1 VCVLDSAAIIN
12 LANKRMDTQELWTNV
27 LSKIESSVSKAN
39 FATWF
44 KDTKISGFDNGIVYL
59 SVPNTFVQEWLL
71 KKFHQLILKNL
82 RESSESIHGLE
93 YVIKEDVKVKNQY
106 IPTKISAGTRELPLS
121 EFYVNKDDN
130 LNPRYTFE
138 SFIVGPFNELAH
150 AAAQAVIKN
159 LGVTYNPF
167 FVYGNTGHGKTHLI
181 QAIGNA
187 VKAIDP
193 SKKVYYFTSE
203 RFSNDY
209 VASVQANKISQFK
222 EKYRKFDLI
231 IMDDVQFLSGKEKT
245 QEELFHLFNIM
256 KDSNKH
262 IVFSCDKHPNF
273 VNGLEDRLK
282 SRFAAGMVIDI
293 PAPEH
298 ESRVAIIKSKCAS
311 INLFLDDDIIDY
323 LADSIK
329 GNIRDLE
336 GVINLIV
343 CQTETKNRSLG
354 VNEIKDLV
362 KNSIKQKKMLSYKEV
377 VKIISDFYK
386 IEEESIYEKTRKKE
400 VIKPRQV
407 IMYILREDFS
417 ISYPSIGEKLG
428 GRDHTT
434 VIHSCEKIKK
444 EIKIDSLLLKEIQEI
459 RSILS

>member
-1 VCVLDSAAIIN
+1 
-12 LANKRMDTQELWTNV
+12 MDTKELWGNV
-27 LSKIESSVSKAN
+27 LLEIESSVSKAN

-44 KDTKISGFDNGIVYL
+44 KETKISGFENGVIYL

-71 KKFHQLILKNL
+71 KKFHQLILKLL
-82 RESSESIHGLE
+82 RQSSESVHALE
-93 YVIKEDVKVKNQY
+93 YVIKEESKQKNQY
-106 IPTKISAGTRELPLS
+106 IPTKNQSPTRELPLS
-121 EFYVNKDDN
+121 EYCVNKEDN

-159 LGVTYNPF
+159 LGIAYNPF

-187 VKAIDP
+187 VKAADP
-193 SKKVYYFTSE
+193 SKKIFYFTSE
-203 RFSNDY
+203 KFVNDY
-209 VASVQANKISQFK
+209 VNSVQANKVSQFK
-222 EKYRKFDLI
+222 EKYRKYDML

-256 KDSNKH
+256 KDNNKH

-273 VNGLEDRLK
+273 VTGLEDRLK
-282 SRFAAGMVIDI
+282 SRFAAGEVMDI
-293 PAPEH
+293 PAPDH

-311 INLFLDDDIIDY
+311 INLFVDDEIIDY

-343 CQTETKNRSLG
+343 CQTETKNKILNL
-354 VNEIKDLV
+354 NEVKDLV
-362 KNSIKQKKMLSYKEV
+362 KNSIKQKKLLSYKEV

-400 VIKPRQV
+400 VIKPRQI

-434 VIHSCEKIKK
+434 VIHSCEKIKREVK
-444 EIKIDSLLLKEIQEI
+444 VDSLLLKEIQEI
-459 RSILS
+459 RSIIG

>member
-1 VCVLDSAAIIN
+1 
-12 LANKRMDTQELWTNV
+12 MDTKELWDNV
-27 LSKIESSVSKAN
+27 LTEIESFVSKAN
-39 FATWF
+39 FSTWF
-44 KDTKISGFDNGIVYL
+44 KDTKISGFENGVIYL

-71 KKFHQLILKNL
+71 KKFHSLILKSL
-82 RESSESIHGLE
+82 RQSSDSIHALE
-93 YVIKEDVKVKNQY
+93 YVIKEESKQKNQY
-106 IPTKISAGTRELPLS
+106 IPTKQSSPTKELPLS
-121 EFYVNKDDN
+121 EYYVNKDDN

-138 SFIVGPFNELAH
+138 SFVVGPFNELAY

-159 LGVTYNPF
+159 IGVTYNPF
-167 FVYGNTGHGKTHLI
+167 FIYGNTGHGKTHLI

-187 VKAIDP
+187 VKAVDP
-193 SKKVYYFTSE
+193 SKKIYYFTSE
-203 RFSNDY
+203 KFINDY
-209 VASVQANKISQFK
+209 VSSVQTNKVDYFK
-222 EKYRKFDLI
+222 EKYRKYDML

-273 VNGLEDRLK
+273 VTGLEDRLK

-293 PAPEH
+293 PAPDH

-311 INLFLDDDIIDY
+311 INLFIDDGIIDY
-323 LADSIK
+323 LADSIR

-343 CQTETKNRSLG
+343 CQTETKNKILTL
-354 VNEIKDLV
+354 NEVKDLV
-362 KNSIKQKKMLSYKEV
+362 KNSIKQKKLLSYKEV
-377 VKIISDFYK
+377 VKIIADFYK
-386 IEEESIYEKTRKKE
+386 IEEETIYEKTRKKE
-400 VIKPRQV
+400 VIKPRQI

-434 VIHSCEKIKK
+434 VIHSYEKIKK
-444 EIKIDSLLLKEIQEI
+444 EVKIDMLLSKEIQEI
-459 RSILS
+459 RSMIG

>member
-1 VCVLDSAAIIN
+1 MGG
-12 LANKRMDTQELWTNV
+12 MDTNELWGSV
-27 LSKIESSVSKAN
+27 LPKIETEVSKAN

-44 KDTKISGFDNGIVYL
+44 KETKISGFDSGTVYL

-71 KKFHQLILKNL
+71 KKYHQLILRLL
-82 RESSESIHGLE
+82 RESAESIHALE
-93 YVIKEDVKVKNQY
+93 YVIKEESETKNRY
-106 IPTKISAGTRELPLS
+106 IPTKNSQYTKELPLS
-121 EFYVNKDDN
+121 DYYVNKDDN

-159 LGVTYNPF
+159 FGVAYNPL

-187 VKAIDP
+187 VKANDQN
-193 SKKVYYFTSE
+193 KKILYFTTE
-203 RFSNDY
+203 KFTNDY
-209 VASVQANKISQFK
+209 VSSVQTNKITQFK
-222 EKYRKFDLI
+222 DRYRKYDML

-262 IVFSCDKHPNF
+262 IIFSCDKHPNF
-273 VNGLEDRLK
+273 VSGLEDRLK
-282 SRFAAGMVIDI
+282 SRFSAGMVVDI
-293 PAPEH
+293 PAPDH

-311 INLFLDDDIIDY
+311 INLFMDDNIIDY
-323 LADSIK
+323 LAESIK

-343 CQTETKNRSLG
+343 CQTETKNRALSL
-354 VNEIKDLV
+354 NEIKDLV
-362 KNSIKQKKMLSYKEV
+362 KNSIKQKKLLSYKEV

-400 VIKPRQV
+400 IIKPRQV

-434 VIHSCEKIKK
+434 VIHSCEKIKR
-444 EIKIDSLLLKEIQEI
+444 EIKMDSLLSKEIQEI
-459 RSILS
+459 RSLIS

>member
-1 VCVLDSAAIIN
+1 
-12 LANKRMDTQELWTNV
+12 MDTHELWKDV
-27 LSKIESSVSKAN
+27 LLKIESSVSKAN
-39 FATWF
+39 FTTWF
-44 KDTKISGFDNGIVYL
+44 RETKISGFDNGVVYL

-71 KKFHQLILKNL
+71 KKFHQMILKML
-82 RESSESIHGLE
+82 RESSESIHALE
-93 YVIKEDVKVKNQY
+93 YVIKEESETKNQY
-106 IPTKISAGTRELPLS
+106 IPTKNSSATKELPLS
-121 EFYVNKDDN
+121 EHYVNKDDN

-138 SFIVGPFNELAH
+138 SFVVGPFNELAH
-150 AAAQAVIKN
+150 SAAQAVIRN
-159 LGVTYNPF
+159 PGIAYNPLF
-167 FVYGNTGHGKTHLI
+167 IYGNTGHGKTHLI

-187 VKAIDP
+187 IKAADP
-193 SKKVYYFTSE
+193 NKKIFYFNSE
-203 RFSNDY
+203 KFINDY
-209 VASVQANKISQFK
+209 INAVQTNKVSQFK
-222 EKYRKFDLI
+222 EKYRKYDML

-256 KDSNKH
+256 KESNKH

-273 VNGLEDRLK
+273 VTGLEDRLK
-282 SRFAAGMVIDI
+282 SRFSAGMVIDI
-293 PAPEH
+293 PAPDH

-311 INLFLDDDIIDY
+311 INLFMDENIIDY

-343 CQTETKNRSLG
+343 CQTETKNKVLG
-354 VNEIKDLV
+354 INEIRDLV
-362 KNSIKQKKMLSYKEV
+362 KNSIKQKKLLSYKEV

-400 VIKPRQV
+400 IIKPRQI

-444 EIKIDSLLLKEIQEI
+444 EIKIDTLLLKEIQEI
-459 RSILS
+459 RSIIG

>member
-1 VCVLDSAAIIN
+1 
-12 LANKRMDTQELWTNV
+12 MDTQELWDNV

-44 KDTKISGFDNGIVYL
+44 KDTKISGFEDGMVYL
-59 SVPNTFVQEWLL
+59 SVPNTFVKEWLT
-71 KKFHQLILKNL
+71 KKFHQTILKFL
-82 RESSESIHGLE
+82 RESSESIHALE
-93 YVIKEDVKVKNQY
+93 YVIKEETKVKNHY
-106 IPTKISAGTRELPLS
+106 IPTKAVVGTRELPLS
-121 EFYVNKDDN
+121 EVYINKEDN
-130 LNPRYTFE
+130 LNPRYTFDT
-138 SFIVGPFNELAH
+138 FIVGPFNELAY
-150 AAAQAVIKN
+150 AASQAVIKN
-159 LGVTYNPF
+159 PGVSYNPF

-187 VKAIDP
+187 IKKDDP
-193 SKKVYYFTSE
+193 TKKIFYFNSE
-203 RFSNDY
+203 KFLNDY
-209 VASVQANKISQFK
+209 INSVQSNKVTQFK
-222 EKYRKFDLI
+222 EKYRKYDVL

-245 QEELFHLFNIM
+245 QEELFHLFNVM

-262 IVFSCDKHPNF
+262 IIFSCDKHPNF
-273 VNGLEDRLK
+273 VTGLEDRLK
-282 SRFAAGMVIDI
+282 SRFSSGMVLDI
-293 PAPEH
+293 PAPDH
-298 ESRVAIIKSKCAS
+298 ESRVAIIKAKCSS
-311 INLFLDDDIIDY
+311 INLFLEEDVIEY
-323 LADSIK
+323 LADSIR
-329 GNIRDLE
+329 GNIRDIE

-343 CQTETKNRSLG
+343 CQTETKNRSLSL
-354 VNEIKDLV
+354 NEIKELV

-386 IEEESIYEKTRKKE
+386 IEEGSIYEKTRKKE

-459 RSILS
+459 RGMIG

>member
-1 VCVLDSAAIIN
+1 
-12 LANKRMDTQELWTNV
+12 MDTKELWDNV
-27 LSKIESSVSKAN
+27 LLEIESFVSKAN

-44 KDTKISGFDNGIVYL
+44 KDTKISGFESGVIYL

-71 KKFHQLILKNL
+71 KKFHSLILKLL
-82 RESSESIHGLE
+82 RQSSESIHALE
-93 YVIKEDVKVKNQY
+93 YVIKEESKQKNQY
-106 IPTKISAGTRELPLS
+106 IPTKQSSPTKELPLS
-121 EFYVNKDDN
+121 EHYVNKDDN

-138 SFIVGPFNELAH
+138 SFVVGPFNELAY

-159 LGVTYNPF
+159 PGITYNPF
-167 FVYGNTGHGKTHLI
+167 FIYGNSGHGKTHLI

-187 VKAIDP
+187 VKAVDP
-193 SKKVYYFTSE
+193 SKKIFYFTSE
-203 RFSNDY
+203 KFLNDY
-209 VASVQANKISQFK
+209 VSSVQANKVDQFK
-222 EKYRKFDLI
+222 DKYRKYDML

-273 VNGLEDRLK
+273 VTGLEDRLK

-293 PAPEH
+293 PAPDN

-311 INLFLDDDIIDY
+311 INLFVDDGIIDY
-323 LADSIK
+323 LADSIR

-343 CQTETKNRSLG
+343 CQSETKNKVLTL
-354 VNEIKDLV
+354 NEVKDLV
-362 KNSIKQKKMLSYKEV
+362 KNSIKQKKLLSYKEV
-377 VKIISDFYK
+377 VKIIADFYK

-400 VIKPRQV
+400 VIKPRQI

-434 VIHSCEKIKK
+434 VIHSYEKIKS
-444 EIKIDSLLLKEIQEI
+444 EIKSDMLLSKEIQEI
-459 RSILS
+459 RGMIG

>member
-1 VCVLDSAAIIN
+1 
-12 LANKRMDTQELWTNV
+12 MDTKELWNNV
-27 LSKIESSVSKAN
+27 LLEIESSVSKAN

-44 KDTKISGFDNGIVYL
+44 KETKISGFENGVIYL

-71 KKFHQLILKNL
+71 KKFHQLILKLL
-82 RESSESIHGLE
+82 RQSTESIHALE
-93 YVIKEDVKVKNQY
+93 YVIKEESKQKNQY
-106 IPTKISAGTRELPLS
+106 IPTKNQSPTRELPLS
-121 EFYVNKDDN
+121 EFYINKEDN

-138 SFIVGPFNELAH
+138 SFVVGPFNELAY

-159 LGVTYNPF
+159 LGITYNPF
-167 FVYGNTGHGKTHLI
+167 FIYGSTGHGKTHLI
-181 QAIGNA
+181 QAMGNA

-193 SKKVYYFTSE
+193 SKKIYYFNSE
-203 RFSNDY
+203 KFVNDY
-209 VASVQANKISQFK
+209 VASVQANKVSQFK
-222 EKYRKFDLI
+222 EKYRKYDML

-273 VNGLEDRLK
+273 VTGLEDRLK

-293 PAPEH
+293 PAPDH
-298 ESRVAIIKSKCAS
+298 ESRVAIIKAKCNS
-311 INLFLDDDIIDY
+311 INLFIDDEIIEY

-343 CQTETKNRSLG
+343 CQTETKNKVLNL
-354 VNEIKDLV
+354 NEVKDLV
-362 KNSIKQKKMLSYKEV
+362 KNSIKQKKLLSYKEV

-400 VIKPRQV
+400 VIKPRQI

-434 VIHSCEKIKK
+434 VIHSCEKIKREVK
-444 EIKIDSLLLKEIQEI
+444 LDSLLLKEIQEI
-459 RSILS
+459 RSIIG

>member
-1 VCVLDSAAIIN
+1 
-12 LANKRMDTQELWTNV
+12 MDTKELWNNI
-27 LSKIESSVSKAN
+27 LPEIESSVSKAN

-44 KDTKISGFDNGIVYL
+44 KDTKISGFEDGVVYL

-71 KKFHQLILKNL
+71 KKFHQLILKLL
-82 RESSESIHGLE
+82 RQSSESIHRLE
-93 YVIKEDVKVKNQY
+93 YVIKEESKQKNQY
-106 IPTKISAGTRELPLS
+106 IPTKTCSPTRELPLS
-121 EFYVNKDDN
+121 EHYINKDDN

-138 SFIVGPFNELAH
+138 SFVVGPFNELAH

-159 LGVTYNPF
+159 LGVAYNPF
-167 FVYGNTGHGKTHLI
+167 FIYGNTGHGKTHLI

-187 VKAIDP
+187 VKAVDP
-193 SKKVYYFTSE
+193 SKKIFYLTSE
-203 RFSNDY
+203 KFQNDF
-209 VASVQANKISQFK
+209 VSSMLANNINQFK
-222 EKYRKFDLI
+222 DKYRKYDML
-231 IMDDVQFLSGKEKT
+231 IMDDIQFLSGKEKT
-245 QEELFHLFNIM
+245 QEELFHLFYTM

-262 IVFSCDKHPNF
+262 IVFSSDKHPNF
-273 VNGLEDRLK
+273 ITGLEDRLK

-293 PAPEH
+293 PAPDH
-298 ESRVAIIKSKCAS
+298 ESRVAIIKSKCSS
-311 INLFLDDDIIDY
+311 INLFLDDEIIDY

-343 CQTETKNRSLG
+343 CQTETKNKTLIL
-354 VNEIKDLV
+354 NEVKDLV
-362 KNSIKQKKMLSYKEV
+362 KNSIKQKKLLSYKEV

-386 IEEESIYEKTRKKE
+386 ISEEIIYEKTRKKE

-407 IMYILREDFS
+407 IMYILREDFC

-444 EIKIDSLLLKEIQEI
+444 DIQVDELLSKEIREI
-459 RSILS
+459 RSMIG

>member
-1 VCVLDSAAIIN
+1 MIY
-12 LANKRMDTQELWTNV
+12 MDTKELWNNV
-27 LSKIESSVSKAN
+27 LLEIESSVSKAN

-44 KDTKISGFDNGIVYL
+44 KETKISGFDGGVVYL

-71 KKFHQLILKNL
+71 KKFHQLILKVL
-82 RESSESIHGLE
+82 RQSSESIHSLE
-93 YVIKEDVKVKNQY
+93 YVIKEESKQKNQY
-106 IPTKISAGTRELPLS
+106 IPTKTLSATKELPLS
-121 EFYVNKDDN
+121 EHYVNKDDN

-138 SFIVGPFNELAH
+138 SFVVGPFNELAY

-159 LGVTYNPF
+159 PGIAYNPLF
-167 FVYGNTGHGKTHLI
+167 IYGSTGHGKTHLI
-181 QAIGNA
+181 QAVGNA
-187 VKAIDP
+187 IKAIDS
-193 SKKVYYFTSE
+193 SKKIYYFTSE
-203 RFSNDY
+203 KFVNDY
-209 VASVQANKISQFK
+209 VSSVQTNKTDQFK
-222 EKYRKFDLI
+222 ERYRKYDML

-273 VNGLEDRLK
+273 VTGLEDRLK

-293 PAPEH
+293 PAPDQ
-298 ESRVAIIKSKCAS
+298 ESRIAIIKSKCAS
-311 INLFLDDDIIDY
+311 INLFVDDEIIGY

-343 CQTETKNRSLG
+343 CQTGTKNKTLNL
-354 VNEIKDLV
+354 NEVKDLV
-362 KNSIKQKKMLSYKEV
+362 KNSIKQKKLLSYKEV

-386 IEEESIYEKTRKKE
+386 IEEDVIYEKTRKKE
-400 VIKPRQV
+400 VIKPRQI
-407 IMYILREDFS
+407 IMYILREDFC

-434 VIHSCEKIKK
+434 VIHSCEKIKR
-444 EIKIDSLLLKEIQEI
+444 EIKTDMLLLKEIQEI
-459 RSILS
+459 RSIIG

>member
-1 VCVLDSAAIIN
+1 
-12 LANKRMDTQELWTNV
+12 MDTKELWDNV
-27 LSKIESSVSKAN
+27 LTEIESFVSKAN

-44 KDTKISGFDNGIVYL
+44 KDTKISGFEDGVIYL

-71 KKFHQLILKNL
+71 KKFHNLILRLL
-82 RESSESIHGLE
+82 RESSESILALE
-93 YVIKEDVKVKNQY
+93 YVIKEDVKQKNQY
-106 IPTKISAGTRELPLS
+106 IPTKSSSPTKELPLS
-121 EFYVNKDDN
+121 EYYVNKEDN

-138 SFIVGPFNELAH
+138 SFVVGPFNELAY

-159 LGVTYNPF
+159 PGITYNPF
-167 FVYGNTGHGKTHLI
+167 FVYGNSGHGKTHLI

-193 SKKVYYFTSE
+193 SKKIFYFTSE
-203 RFSNDY
+203 KFLNDY
-209 VASVQANKISQFK
+209 VNSVQTNKIDQFK
-222 EKYRKFDLI
+222 ERYRKYDML

-256 KDSNKH
+256 KDNNKH

-273 VNGLEDRLK
+273 VTGLEDRLK

-293 PAPEH
+293 PAPDH

-311 INLFLDDDIIDY
+311 INLFISDEIVDY
-323 LADSIK
+323 LADSIR

-343 CQTETKNRSLG
+343 CQTETKNKSLTL
-354 VNEIKDLV
+354 NEVKDLV
-362 KNSIKQKKMLSYKEV
+362 KNSINKKLLSYKEV

-386 IEEESIYEKTRKKE
+386 IEEEFIYKKTRKRGYKTKTNNN
-400 VIKPRQV
+400 VYFKR
-407 IMYILREDFS
+407 RF
-417 ISYPSIGEKLG
+417 
-428 GRDHTT
+428 
-434 VIHSCEKIKK
+434 
-444 EIKIDSLLLKEIQEI
+444 
-459 RSILS
+459 

>member
-1 VCVLDSAAIIN
+1 
-12 LANKRMDTQELWTNV
+12 MDTHELWKDV
-27 LSKIESSVSKAN
+27 LLKIESSVSKAN
-39 FATWF
+39 FTTWF
-44 KDTKISGFDNGIVYL
+44 REAKISGFDNGVVYL

-71 KKFHQLILKNL
+71 KKFHQMILKML
-82 RESSESIHGLE
+82 RESSESIHALE
-93 YVIKEDVKVKNQY
+93 YVIKEESETKNQY
-106 IPTKISAGTRELPLS
+106 IPTKNSSATKELPLS
-121 EFYVNKDDN
+121 EHYVNKDDN

-138 SFIVGPFNELAH
+138 SFVVGPFNELAH
-150 AAAQAVIKN
+150 SAAQAVIRN
-159 LGVTYNPF
+159 PGIAYNPLF
-167 FVYGNTGHGKTHLI
+167 IYGNTGHGKTHLI

-187 VKAIDP
+187 IKAADP
-193 SKKVYYFTSE
+193 NKKIFYFNSE
-203 RFSNDY
+203 KFINDF
-209 VASVQANKISQFK
+209 VNAVQTNKVGQFK
-222 EKYRKFDLI
+222 EKYRKYDML
-231 IMDDVQFLSGKEKT
+231 IMDDIQFLSGKEKT

-256 KDSNKH
+256 KESNKH

-273 VNGLEDRLK
+273 VTGLEDRLK
-282 SRFAAGMVIDI
+282 SRFSAGMVIDI
-293 PAPEH
+293 PAPDH

-311 INLFLDDDIIDY
+311 INLFMDENIIDY

-343 CQTETKNRSLG
+343 CQTETKNKVLG
-354 VNEIKDLV
+354 INEIRDLV
-362 KNSIKQKKMLSYKEV
+362 KNSIKQKKLLSYKEV

-400 VIKPRQV
+400 IIKPRQI

-444 EIKIDSLLLKEIQEI
+444 EIKIDTLLLKEIQEI
-459 RSILS
+459 RSIIG

>member
-1 VCVLDSAAIIN
+1 
-12 LANKRMDTQELWTNV
+12 MDTKELWNNI
-27 LSKIESSVSKAN
+27 LPEIESSVSKAN

-44 KDTKISGFDNGIVYL
+44 KDTKISGFEDGVVYL

-71 KKFHQLILKNL
+71 KKFHQLILKLL
-82 RESSESIHGLE
+82 RQSSESIHRLE
-93 YVIKEDVKVKNQY
+93 YVIKEESKQKNQY
-106 IPTKISAGTRELPLS
+106 IPTKTCSPTRELPLS
-121 EFYVNKDDN
+121 EHYINKDDN

-138 SFIVGPFNELAH
+138 SFVVGPFNELAH

-159 LGVTYNPF
+159 LGVAYNPF
-167 FVYGNTGHGKTHLI
+167 FIYGNTGHGKTHLI

-187 VKAIDP
+187 VKAVDP
-193 SKKVYYFTSE
+193 SKKIFYLTSE
-203 RFSNDY
+203 KFQNDF
-209 VASVQANKISQFK
+209 VSSMLANNINQFK
-222 EKYRKFDLI
+222 DKYRKYDML
-231 IMDDVQFLSGKEKT
+231 IMDDIQFLSGKEKT
-245 QEELFHLFNIM
+245 QEELFHLFNTM

-262 IVFSCDKHPNF
+262 IVFSSDKHPNF
-273 VNGLEDRLK
+273 ITGLEDRLK

-293 PAPEH
+293 PAPDH
-298 ESRVAIIKSKCAS
+298 ESRVAIIKSKCSS
-311 INLFLDDDIIDY
+311 INLFLDDEIIDY

-343 CQTETKNRSLG
+343 CQTETKNKTLIL
-354 VNEIKDLV
+354 NEVKDLV
-362 KNSIKQKKMLSYKEV
+362 KNSIKQKKLLSYKEV

-386 IEEESIYEKTRKKE
+386 ISEEIIYEKTRKKE

-407 IMYILREDFS
+407 IMYILREDFC

-444 EIKIDSLLLKEIQEI
+444 DIQVDELLSKEIREI
-459 RSILS
+459 RSMIG

>member
-1 VCVLDSAAIIN
+1 
-12 LANKRMDTQELWTNV
+12 MDTKELWTNV
-27 LSKIESSVSKAN
+27 LSEIENSVSKAN

-44 KDTKISGFDNGIVYL
+44 KETKISGFDNGIVYL

-71 KKFHQLILKNL
+71 KKFHQLILKLL
-82 RESSESIHGLE
+82 RQSSESIHALE
-93 YVIKEDVKVKNQY
+93 YVIKEESKAKNQY
-106 IPTKISAGTRELPLS
+106 IPTKQTSPTRELPLS

-138 SFIVGPFNELAH
+138 SFIVGPFNELAY
-150 AAAQAVIKN
+150 AAAQAVIKSP
-159 LGVTYNPF
+159 GITYNPF

-187 VKAIDP
+187 LKAIDP
-193 SKKVYYFTSE
+193 SKKVYYFNSE
-203 RFSNDY
+203 KFVNDY
-209 VASVQANKISQFK
+209 IASVQSNKVSQFK
-222 EKYRKFDLI
+222 EKYRKYDML

-273 VNGLEDRLK
+273 VTGLEDRLK
-282 SRFAAGMVIDI
+282 SRFSAGMVIDI
-293 PAPEH
+293 PAPDH
-298 ESRVAIIKSKCAS
+298 ESRVAIIKSKCSS
-311 INLFLDDDIIDY
+311 INLFIDDEIIDY

-343 CQTETKNRSLG
+343 CQTETKNKTLNL
-354 VNEIKDLV
+354 NEVKELV
-362 KNSIKQKKMLSYKEV
+362 KNSIKQKKLLSYKEV

-400 VIKPRQV
+400 IIKPRQV

-434 VIHSCEKIKK
+434 VIHSCDKIKNEVK
-444 EIKIDSLLLKEIQEI
+444 TDPLLMKEIQEI
-459 RSILS
+459 RSMIG

>member
-1 VCVLDSAAIIN
+1 
-12 LANKRMDTQELWTNV
+12 MDTKELWNNI
-27 LSKIESSVSKAN
+27 LPEIESSVSKAN

-44 KDTKISGFDNGIVYL
+44 KDTKISGFEDGVVYL

-71 KKFHQLILKNL
+71 KKFHQLILKLL
-82 RESSESIHGLE
+82 RQSSDSIHRLE
-93 YVIKEDVKVKNQY
+93 YVIKEESKQKNQY
-106 IPTKISAGTRELPLS
+106 IPTKACSPTRELPLS
-121 EFYVNKDDN
+121 EHYINKDDN

-138 SFIVGPFNELAH
+138 SFVVGPFNELAH

-159 LGVTYNPF
+159 LGIAYNPF
-167 FVYGNTGHGKTHLI
+167 FIYGSTGHGKTHLI

-187 VKAIDP
+187 VKAVDP
-193 SKKVYYFTSE
+193 SKKIFYLTSE
-203 RFSNDY
+203 KFQNDF
-209 VASVQANKISQFK
+209 VSSMLANNINQFK
-222 EKYRKFDLI
+222 DKYRKYDML
-231 IMDDVQFLSGKEKT
+231 IMDDIQFLSGKEKT
-245 QEELFHLFNIM
+245 QEELFHLFNTM

-262 IVFSCDKHPNF
+262 IVFSSDKHPNF
-273 VNGLEDRLK
+273 ITGLEDRLK

-293 PAPEH
+293 PAPDH
-298 ESRVAIIKSKCAS
+298 ESRVAIIKSKCSS
-311 INLFLDDDIIDY
+311 INLFLDDEIIDY

-343 CQTETKNRSLG
+343 CQTETKNKTL
-354 VNEIKDLV
+354 VLNEVKDLV
-362 KNSIKQKKMLSYKEV
+362 KNSIKQKKLLSYKEV

-386 IEEESIYEKTRKKE
+386 ISEEVIYEKTRKKE

-444 EIKIDSLLLKEIQEI
+444 DIQIDELLSKEIREI
-459 RSILS
+459 RSMIG

>member
-1 VCVLDSAAIIN
+1 ML
-12 LANKRMDTQELWTNV
+12 LQ
-27 LSKIESSVSKAN
+27 IESSVSKAN

-44 KDTKISGFDNGIVYL
+44 KETKISGFDNGVVYL

-71 KKFHQLILKNL
+71 KKFHQLILKHL
-82 RESSESIHGLE
+82 RESSESIHALE
-93 YVIKEDVKVKNQY
+93 YVIKEESETKNQY
-106 IPTKISAGTRELPLS
+106 IPAKGAQGTRELPLS

-138 SFIVGPFNELAH
+138 SFVVGPFNELAY

-159 LGVTYNPF
+159 PGVAYNPF
-167 FVYGNTGHGKTHLI
+167 FIYGSTGHGKTHLI

-187 VKAIDP
+187 VKAADP
-193 SKKVYYFTSE
+193 SKKIYYFTSE
-203 RFSNDY
+203 KFINDY
-209 VASVQANKISQFK
+209 IGSVQANKVSQFK
-222 EKYRKFDLI
+222 ERYRKYDML

-262 IVFSCDKHPNF
+262 IIFSCDKHPNF
-273 VNGLEDRLK
+273 VTGLEDRLK
-282 SRFAAGMVIDI
+282 SRFAAGMVTDI
-293 PAPEH
+293 PAPDH
-298 ESRVAIIKSKCAS
+298 ESRVAIIKSKCSS
-311 INLFLDDDIIDY
+311 INLFVEEDIIDY

-343 CQTETKNRSLG
+343 CQTETKNKVLNL
-354 VNEIKDLV
+354 NEVKDLV
-362 KNSIKQKKMLSYKEV
+362 KNSIKQKKLLSYKEV

-386 IEEESIYEKTRKKE
+386 IEEESIYEKTRRKE
-400 VIKPRQV
+400 VIKPRQI

-444 EIKIDSLLLKEIQEI
+444 EIKVDTLLLKEIQEI
-459 RSILS
+459 RSIIG